1 MPNNVSQIS
10 QGTMKAKPKL
20 AASNQQKWYV
30 RQSGMIGCSSINESV
45 KIMGLILL
53 AHLTL
58 LFSRIIPTTNRLA
71 LKKY

>member
-10 QGTMKAKPKL
+10 QGTMNAKPKL

-30 RQSGMIGCSSINESV
+30 WQSGMTGYSSINASV

-58 LFSRIIPTTNRLA
+58 LFSKIIPTTKRLA
-71 LKKY
+71 LNKY